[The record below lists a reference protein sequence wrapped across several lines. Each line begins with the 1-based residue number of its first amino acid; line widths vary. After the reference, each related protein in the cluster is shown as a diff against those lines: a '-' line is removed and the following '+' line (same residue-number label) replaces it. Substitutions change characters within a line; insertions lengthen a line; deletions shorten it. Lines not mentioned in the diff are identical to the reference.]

1 MKRKLFYIFFVL
13 LFIFC
18 LASCDNKQND
28 NDNNQNNNQNNNNEN
43 GNNNENNNG
52 KKEEAP
58 KLADDYY
65 TNLVD
70 TSSAYKFSINK
81 LYFPTSFTDSVLV
94 SDSYVEFNLTDD
106 TDFEVYGD
114 INYKVYKSF
123 VVSQNM
129 HAKFYLLNTD
139 AYYEL
144 TDVTTSTKKYAHLDI
159 LEIEDVAPFITT
171 LNEELTKYFNL
182 NISTLL
188 TTKELK
194 QNIVS
199 TIEQS
204 LTSVLKT
211 ILTYKIE
218 ENVTLSLNYDGL
230 NDLNNKLATESAAT
244 SIDSIFGPFTFLNI
258 KNLLCGTVSKS
269 IFDYKM
275 SDVLVGEQYSN
286 LSIDNIEADINKYL
300 PKINSLLGKYK
311 LPFNSVKELMELIAS
326 KFEIEIPE
334 DIKLKDFLQI
344 EELTNLT
351 INDIYDKFNGSHV
364 DLKKLSKEICDLCY
378 KYSFYQFINAL
389 SSTTSIDQL
398 PETIKDAKD
407 VGFKATVDSVID
419 LISKI
424 ELKVITD
431 KEGNLTKATLNFV
444 PDDSIIDFDLELIKI
459 TFESKDSFKALVLAN
474 I

>member
-123 VVSQNM
+123 AVSQNM

-159 LEIEDVAPFITT
+159 LEIEDVAPFRI
-171 LNEELTKYFNL
+171 LKLGVKSLSFFIS
-182 NISTLL
+182 NI
-188 TTKELK
+188 
-194 QNIVS
+194 
-199 TIEQS
+199 
-204 LTSVLKT
+204 
-211 ILTYKIE
+211 
-218 ENVTLSLNYDGL
+218 NV
-230 NDLNNKLATESAAT
+230 
-244 SIDSIFGPFTFLNI
+244 
-258 KNLLCGTVSKS
+258 
-269 IFDYKM
+269 
-275 SDVLVGEQYSN
+275 
-286 LSIDNIEADINKYL
+286 
-300 PKINSLLGKYK
+300 
-311 LPFNSVKELMELIAS
+311 
-326 KFEIEIPE
+326 
-334 DIKLKDFLQI
+334 
-344 EELTNLT
+344 
-351 INDIYDKFNGSHV
+351 
-364 DLKKLSKEICDLCY
+364 
-378 KYSFYQFINAL
+378 
-389 SSTTSIDQL
+389 
-398 PETIKDAKD
+398 
-407 VGFKATVDSVID
+407 
-419 LISKI
+419 
-424 ELKVITD
+424 
-431 KEGNLTKATLNFV
+431 
-444 PDDSIIDFDLELIKI
+444 
-459 TFESKDSFKALVLAN
+459 
-474 I
+474 